1 MLVALTHPSNTED
14 SLHLDISISTTLGIS
29 ANQARRKLVRYF
41 MDNVSMFIG
50 PEQPMLVIT
59 DQSHFYWRFP
69 ISIRMGQLGRLGQVG
84 QVDVDAQN
92 GEILLDESHLKEITI
107 NANLLAKAATHSPVH

>member
-1 MLVALTHPSNTED
+1 MC
-14 SLHLDISISTTLGIS
+14 
-29 ANQARRKLVRYF
+29 
-41 MDNVSMFIG
+41 IG
-50 PEQPMLVIT
+50 QEQPMLVIT